1 MTKQGLWGP
10 ARSAALAVAGL
21 AVLLTMQP
29 ADRPPAP
36 AGPATASPTLTLDL
50 KLDLG
55 AAGAALRL
63 SL

>member
-1 MTKQGLWGP
+1 MTKQGLWRL
-10 ARSAALAVAGL
+10 ARDAALVVAGP

-29 ADRPPAP
+29 AGRPSAE
-36 AGPATASPTLTLDL
+36 ARPATASAPMTLDL

-55 AAGAALRL
+55 AAGAGLRL